1 MDQFKSMQVFTLV
14 VETGSFTAASEVLNK
29 SPAMVSKHINE
40 LEARLGAT
48 LLNRTTRRLHVTE
61 IGKNYYTSCKEILRQ
76 VELAEAGAAIMK
88 DSPQGLLRISASVSF
103 GSITLSPVI
112 CNYLKKYPDVNID
125 LSLTDRYVDIID
137 EGFDVAIR
145 IGELND
151 STFIA
156 RKVSTFEITICASP
170 DYLATHGT
178 PKKTS
183 QLKDHQCLGFTNWRT
198 QNSWK
203 QIDKSI
209 AQNEHLIRFN
219 SDSGMALRE
228 AALRG
233 IGIIM
238 MPKSLVSGDLKSGA
252 LVEILHDAVPEPR
265 PIYAVYPSKRQSI
278 PKVKTFIDFIDSEL
292 PT

>member
-14 VETGSFTAASEVLNK
+14 VETGSFTAASNVLNK

-61 IGKNYYTSCKEILRQ
+61 IGKNYYTSCKEILQQ
-76 VELAEAGAAIMK
+76 VELAEAGTAILK
-88 DSPQGLLRISASVSF
+88 DKPQGRLRVSASVSF
-103 GSITLSPVI
+103 GSMTLTPVI
-112 CNYLKKYPDVNID
+112 CDYLKKYPDVNID
-125 LSLTDRYVDIID
+125 LSLNDRYVDIID

-151 STFIA
+151 STYIA
-156 RKVSTFEITICASP
+156 RKVSSFEITICASP
-170 DYLATHGT
+170 EYLAIHGT
-178 PKKTS
+178 PIKPS
-183 QLKDHQCLGFTNWRT
+183 ELKEHQCLGFTNWRA

-203 QIDKSI
+203 QFDKSI
-209 AQNEHLIRFN
+209 AQTEHLIRFN
-219 SDSGMALRE
+219 TNNGQSLRE

-238 MPKSLVSGDLKSGA
+238 MPKLLVMRDVVAGNLI
-252 LVEILHDAVPEPR
+252 EILQDYLPEAR

-278 PKVKTFIDFIDSEL
+278 PKVKTFIDFIASEL
-292 PT
+292 N